1 MTESDRSILKDKL
14 ISKLSKLEVDIAAYR
29 ELTKP
34 ISPENAIGRISR
46 MDAINNKSVNEAA
59 LRNTLQ
65 KKHQLEQTLSKIETE
80 SFGLCRQ
87 CGNAIEIA
95 KLMAFPESIRCV
107 ICVKSER

>member
-1 MTESDRSILKDKL
+1 MTESDRGILKEKL
-14 ISKLSKLEVDIAAYR
+14 ISKLVKLEVDIIEYR

-59 LRNTLQ
+59 LRNSLQ
-65 KKHQLEQTLSKIETE
+65 KKIQLEKTLTNIDSD

-87 CGNAIEIA
+87 CGSEIEIA